1 MGEKVARLKDLRY
14 NKVIS
19 EKGNAPMKQYTP
31 EELNK
36 LSKEEIA
43 ALLMQSQN
51 ETAFFRARLEELQ
64 MHLFS
69 RSTERLECLG
79 QESVF
84 NEAEAQFNEEEKEP
98 EIEDA
103 VVTHSKRPRGKLLE
117 DLKGLPTRKEMHELS
132 EKELRDIF
140 GENGWKRLPDEVSW
154 SLEYHP
160 SVKEAVEHHTAVY
173 AAKHDDRIVRA
184 QRPANL
190 LAHSIATPSLVAAI
204 MNAKYTNAIPLY
216 RLRQEFERGG
226 VNISVPTMANWVI
239 RCTERYFQP
248 VYDRLHEELCKL
260 HVVQADETPCQV
272 NKDGRP
278 ANAKSYMFV
287 YRSGEK
293 YAKPRIVLYD
303 YQKTRN
309 ASHPDEF
316 LKRFSGILVSDAYSG
331 YHALDKRR
339 DDIRV
344 AHCWAH
350 ARRDL
355 TDAIKLLKKGGPSKQ
370 RIKKTIAY
378 QALERIGTMYALED
392 EWKDLTPEERL
403 SRRQKHMKPLVEAY
417 FAWVKSIDRDT
428 VVSEKT
434 KDGLQYSINQ
444 EKYLRTFLEDGE
456 VPIDNSAS
464 ERAIRPFCVGRSN
477 WHVIDSI
484 KGAQASAVV
493 YSIVETAKA
502 NDLRPYEYLKHL
514 LSVMTEHIYDT
525 DTAYLDGLMPWS
537 ENLPEVC
544 KKTT

>member
-1 MGEKVARLKDLRY
+1 
-14 NKVIS
+14 
-19 EKGNAPMKQYTP
+19 MKQYTP

-190 LAHSIATPSLVAAI
+190 LTHSIATPSLVAAI

-287 YRSGEK
+287 YCSGEK

-316 LKRFSGILVSDAYSG
+316 LKGFSGILVSDAYSG

-392 EWKDLTPEERL
+392 ERKNLTPEERL

>member
-14 NKVIS
+14 NKIIS

-190 LAHSIATPSLVAAI
+190 LTHSIATPSLVAAI

-287 YRSGEK
+287 YCSGEK

-316 LKRFSGILVSDAYSG
+316 LKGFSGILVSDAYSG

-392 EWKDLTPEERL
+392 ERKNLTPEERL
-403 SRRQKHMKPLVEAY
+403 SRRQKHMKPLVEVY